1 MIRSVKIR
9 LFPTPAQEEVMRQ
22 SVGVRRF
29 AYNWGLA
36 RSIEL
41 YKQGTNWNK
50 INVRTEFNQYKKQF
64 EWMSNVSAKVA
75 GNAFEDLDVAMK
87 MFFNKQSSFPRFKS
101 KHNSRQS
108 FYVRYDAIYFT
119 DGKVNMEKIGK
130 VKCRTNQVIPCLP
143 KYIRPSCSFDGRYW
157 YLSFGFE
164 VDPTPKELT
173 GETIGI
179 DLGIKDLAIVSN
191 LEKPVPNINKS
202 KEVKRLKKKLRRLQR
217 SVSRKYEMNKDGD
230 KFVKTKNI
238 IKKEAE
244 IKLVYRRLTNIR
256 QNHIH
261 QATAKIVRTKPSKVV
276 MEDLNVSGIMK
287 NRHLARALA
296 EQKLFEFRRQMEYK
310 CEFHGIEFVLANR
323 WFPSSKTCSCCGNV
337 KKELKLKDRTYKC
350 TACGFKIDRDRNACV
365 NLSRYQ
371 SV

>member
-1 MIRSVKIR
+1 
-9 LFPTPAQEEVMRQ
+9 MRQ
-22 SVGVRRF
+22 SVGVKRF

-36 RSIEL
+36 RANEL
-41 YKQGTNWNK
+41 YEQGIKWNK
-50 INVRTEFNQYKKQF
+50 GLVRKEFNQYKKQLD
-64 EWMSNVSAKVA
+64 WIGNVSAQVS

-87 MFFNKQSSFPRFKS
+87 MFFNKNSKFPRFKC
-101 KHNSRQS
+101 KRNSRQS
-108 FYVRYDAIYFT
+108 FYVRYDGIKFI
-119 DGKVNMEKIGK
+119 DGIVTMEKIGK
-130 VKCRTNQVIPCLP
+130 VQYKTNQAVPSLP
-143 KYIRPSCSFDGRYW
+143 KYVNPTCYFDGKYW
-157 YLSFGFE
+157 YLSFGFDVEPLVE
-164 VDPTPKELT
+164 VLT

-191 LEKPVPNINKS
+191 LEKPIPNINKS

-217 SVSRKYEMNKDGD
+217 SVSRKYEMNKDGN
-230 KFVKTKNI
+230 KFIKTKNI

-276 MEDLNVSGIMK
+276 MEDLNISGMMK
-287 NRHLARALA
+287 NKHLAGALM
-296 EQKLFEFRRQMEYK
+296 EQKLAEFTRQVSYK
-310 CEFHGIEFVLANR
+310 CEFHGIEFVLADR

-350 TACGFKIDRDRNACV
+350 TACGFKIDRDRNACI